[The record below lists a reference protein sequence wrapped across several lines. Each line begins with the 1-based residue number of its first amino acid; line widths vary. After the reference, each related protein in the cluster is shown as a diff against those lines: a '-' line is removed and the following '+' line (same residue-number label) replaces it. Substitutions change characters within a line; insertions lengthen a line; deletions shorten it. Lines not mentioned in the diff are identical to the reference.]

1 MKKDNSSYTVTSPDL
16 MLTHDGINVCIST
29 TDKEL
34 SQNVRWVFEKY
45 IQSSIIFN
53 IQDTITTENNLP
65 WLFYVS
71 GPADFLV
78 IDLDTCAWI
87 DICLALKKVK
97 KDHQYIMFINQR
109 NMKPDAVKL
118 INALG
123 EDYIFDSSTMLDD
136 FIREHIIEKGNY

>member
-71 GPADFLV
+71 APADFLV